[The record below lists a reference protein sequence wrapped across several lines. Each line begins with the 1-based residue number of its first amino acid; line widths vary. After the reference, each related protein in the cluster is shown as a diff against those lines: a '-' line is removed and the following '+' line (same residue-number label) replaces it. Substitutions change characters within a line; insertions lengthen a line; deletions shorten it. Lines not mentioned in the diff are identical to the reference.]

1 MLSALDDSEFK
12 FMIPGEPRPSLPVA
26 LAGGGQTRDLPVY
39 RHGGG
44 CQCSPGPPAGG
55 PGRAGAPALVLTAS
69 YWPSE
74 FGRHVQAGR
83 RYGGPVDGCGR
94 PPGRLTAPL
103 AAWGRLTSHSPGR
116 LVTRTDGGRDGLP
129 MLGINRISTMVS

>member
-1 MLSALDDSEFK
+1 MASTGSTFAGRQRPGLSALDDSEFK

-55 PGRAGAPALVLTAS
+55 RG
-69 YWPSE
+69 PSL
-74 FGRHVQAGR
+74 
-83 RYGGPVDGCGR
+83 GGTYCQ
-94 PPGRLTAPL
+94 LL
-103 AAWGRLTSHSPGR
+103 AQ
-116 LVTRTDGGRDGLP
+116 
-129 MLGINRISTMVS
+129 